1 MIIIKNRE
9 MLIPDSEQHL
19 GTTYDA
25 ETEVRQFKIP
35 RVNAGIDLSDLTFNL
50 DIKYPDATLDT
61 ALLTKN
67 VTDTAIILTW
77 DITNRQLA
85 QEGTLFVQMRAYDE
99 NVTAKWS
106 TLKAPFYVD
115 GHFQIPKHYDGD
127 LSELEQLEAEIAGFK
142 NAETIRVNNELTRI
156 SNEELRVSAEADR
169 VAAETARENAET
181 ARAAAFTAAQAERAA
196 DYTAAETA
204 REAQFDSAIAGFNR
218 DRADLSEIRDEAEQA
233 ATDAERY
240 AGICEAYADIVMPIF
255 EVLFTDGEVHYNDTC
270 SFDFTINQTTGNLDY
285 ILVQS

>member
-61 ALLTKN
+61 ALLTKD

-106 TLKAPFYVD
+106 TFKAPFYVD
-115 GHFQIPKHYDGD
+115 GHFQTPKHYSGD
-127 LSELEQLEAEIAGFK
+127 LSELEQLEA
-142 NAETIRVNNELTRI
+142 
-156 SNEELRVSAEADR
+156 RVSAVLNSEVERQAKEIER
-169 VAAETARENAET
+169 QEAETGRENAE
-181 ARAAAFTAAQAERAA
+181 AERVEAEAA
-196 DYTAAETA
+196 RETA
-204 REAQFDSAIAGFNR
+204 FDEAIDDFNR
-218 DRADLSEIRDEAEQA
+218 DRQELKDYRDDAVQA
-233 ATDAERY
+233 ASDAEMY
-240 AGICEAYADIVMPIF
+240 KDIVEMYADVIVPVF
-255 EVLFTDGEVHYNDTC
+255 YVDFTDGHLKYNDSC
-270 SFDFTINQTTGNLDY
+270 SFDFTINATTGNLDY
-285 ILVQS
+285 ILQGA